1 MGVANPAE
9 TIVGILSLIDDVRA
23 KMDGTRLAAFPW
35 RPTNPQAAETLTDL
49 LHDAL
54 RRCDDVTEA
63 VIAVTVAAMAIA
75 HENPP
80 IEHV

>member
-9 TIVGILSLIDDVRA
+9 TIVGILSLLDEVRT

-35 RPTNPQAAETLTDL
+35 RPTGPQAAEKLTDL
-49 LHDAL
+49 LHDVL
-54 RRCDDVTEA
+54 SRCDDLTEA

-75 HENPP
+75 HRTPD
-80 IEHV
+80 